1 MDSQYFIGFFL
12 LFINVALV
20 SAEINGSVL
29 KMKRG
34 TSSVQFDPTR
44 VTQLSRH
51 PRAFIY
57 EGFLSNEECD
67 HLIIL
72 AKDKLEKSMVVD
84 NESGQSTE
92 SEVRTSSGMFLDIAQ
107 DKVVADIEERISTW
121 TFLPVENGESL
132 QILHYEYGQ
141 KYEPHFDYF
150 YDKVNLELAGHR
162 IATVLMYLSD
172 VESGGETVFP
182 NSEGKLSQSKDE
194 SWSDCAKRGY
204 AVKPRKGDALL
215 FFSLH
220 PNATT
225 DPSSLHGSCPVIR
238 GEKWSA
244 TKWIHVQSFANSGSQ
259 TGDCVDENENC
270 PAWAIAGECERNPIY
285 MVGSEEYYGYCRKS
299 CKETTALK
307 VAYADVM
314 LNMAKES
321 ASRVIVS
328 EKRASLFQHQLDCS
342 NKESLRLLLRL
353 KHMIDVKQS
362 QMLASFQTIEAETTS
377 MNQKRKINELESQL
391 NEAEDVI
398 TDLRVE
404 LNHVRDKLKRAKRTQ
419 AKPPLS
425 GETTCEDATS
435 LTKPTVRS
443 PLKPLTVAES
453 EMRNNVLNHGYLHR
467 CCNAAKQGDWPKSC
481 YPHNSG
487 LATIVVASEKPK
499 LYRNGCTQG
508 ICALARNLETKHTN
522 NGTKRCG
529 DLEEKLQHKSSS
541 RENGLKTG
549 KSEIKIKPLTRLGP
563 GSTLITCKV
572 EPSLNA
578 SNESSTMVDK
588 SNGRLLKYSFHIR
601 KRKKESLGN
610 LNEKISEENTLKRKA
625 GDEEKENSL
634 QEISNP
640 NLVNQYYRESQQLA
654 QVARQLIS
662 LSGKRWQ

>member
-107 DKVVADIEERISTW
+107 CLRVLLVACQVFDVILEDKVVADIEERISTW

-244 TKWIHVQSFANSGSQ
+244 TKWIHVQSFANSGSL

-270 PAWAIAGECERNPIY
+270 PAWATAGECERNPIY

-299 CKETTALK
+299 CK
-307 VAYADVM
+307 VC
-314 LNMAKES
+314 
-321 ASRVIVS
+321 
-328 EKRASLFQHQLDCS
+328 F
-342 NKESLRLLLRL
+342 
-353 KHMIDVKQS
+353 
-362 QMLASFQTIEAETTS
+362 
-377 MNQKRKINELESQL
+377 
-391 NEAEDVI
+391 
-398 TDLRVE
+398 
-404 LNHVRDKLKRAKRTQ
+404 
-419 AKPPLS
+419 
-425 GETTCEDATS
+425 
-435 LTKPTVRS
+435 
-443 PLKPLTVAES
+443 
-453 EMRNNVLNHGYLHR
+453 
-467 CCNAAKQGDWPKSC
+467 
-481 YPHNSG
+481 
-487 LATIVVASEKPK
+487 
-499 LYRNGCTQG
+499 
-508 ICALARNLETKHTN
+508 
-522 NGTKRCG
+522 
-529 DLEEKLQHKSSS
+529 
-541 RENGLKTG
+541 
-549 KSEIKIKPLTRLGP
+549 
-563 GSTLITCKV
+563 
-572 EPSLNA
+572 
-578 SNESSTMVDK
+578 
-588 SNGRLLKYSFHIR
+588 
-601 KRKKESLGN
+601 
-610 LNEKISEENTLKRKA
+610 
-625 GDEEKENSL
+625 
-634 QEISNP
+634 
-640 NLVNQYYRESQQLA
+640 
-654 QVARQLIS
+654 
-662 LSGKRWQ
+662 